1 MNLTKENI
9 MDTKE
14 LLIQLL
20 LEKHA
25 GTEKKEAHL
34 TSEHVGKICMV
45 RTYSAG
51 VFYGLLEKKVG
62 KEGLVRNARR
72 VWYWRGAASLSQLAT
87 EGTKNPSECKFP
99 CAVDSVELSEIIETI
114 PMSDK
119 AIASL
124 NGVPVWNQ

>member
-1 MNLTKENI
+1 MNLTKENN

-20 LEKHA
+20 LEKHVGA
-25 GTEKKEAHL
+25 EKKEAHL
-34 TSEHVGKICMV
+34 ESEHVGKICMV

-62 KEGLVRNARR
+62 KEGLIRNARR
-72 VWYWRGAASLSQLAT
+72 VWYWKGAASLSQLVT
-87 EGTKNPSECKFP
+87 EGTKNPSECRFP

-114 PMSDK
+114 PMTQK
-119 AIASL
+119 AIESL
-124 NGVPVWNQ
+124 NGVPVWQQ